1 MFIFGFF
8 SFSGALLLLFMTACF
23 LMQRISIIQYQNR
36 NNSNSVFLEI
46 LHPTSVHSI
55 NGQKKYEDISSQL
68 TTSETKPV
76 ACMVFNGRL
85 GNLMFKYAFLH
96 IISKSKNLYPILP
109 ENFELSRYF
118 YLPEY
123 ESQEQNSR
131 RQDCDKI
138 KEREIERWSCSY
150 DDKFTNLTEKKEV
163 YFHGYFQS
171 WKYWTKY
178 EDEIREMFTFN
189 AEIREEASDKLLHV
203 LSEMGYADSSDD
215 VVVGL
220 HSRRGDYLWKAA
232 KEFGYVT
239 PNETYYLN
247 AMAYFRNK
255 FPNQRVFFIAAS
267 NDINWLHGKLGKEE
281 NIYFLENNQPVI
293 DMAILSLC
301 HHVIMSS
308 GTFGW
313 WAGWM
318 SRGTVVYYKHLYTPG
333 SSFSTTFR
341 GGDIGDFIYPGW
353 IGLA

>member
-1 MFIFGFF
+1 MGCWGFF
-8 SFSGALLLLFMTACF
+8 SGAVLLLFMTASF
-23 LMQRISIIQYQNR
+23 LMQRIYIRQYQSR
-36 NNSNSVFLEI
+36 INSNMVYLTLVT
-46 LHPTSVHSI
+46 LHSTTVPSI
-55 NGQKKYEDISSQL
+55 TEHKKQNEFSPQL

-76 ACMVFNGRL
+76 ACMIFNGRL

-96 IISKSKNLYPILP
+96 IISKTKNLYPILP

-118 YLPEY
+118 SLPGY
-123 ESQEQNSR
+123 ESQEQNS

-150 DDKFTNLTEKKEV
+150 DAKFKNLTESKEV

-247 AMAYFRNK
+247 AMTYFRKK

-267 NDINWLHGKLGKEE
+267 NDINWLREKLGREE
-281 NIYFLENNQPVI
+281 NIYFLENNLPVI
-293 DMAILSLC
+293 DMAVLSLC

-318 SRGTVVYYKHLYTPG
+318 SRGTVVYYTHLYTPG